1 MLLYNMLYVTERHF
15 EMTALKEGR
24 LILGI
29 FFFFFTPRSPLVRRG
44 VKKVRKGNK
53 DAQTENWCYL

>member
-15 EMTALKEGR
+15 EMTALKEER

-29 FFFFFTPRSPLVRRG
+29 YLIFLLPALPL
-44 VKKVRKGNK
+44 
-53 DAQTENWCYL
+53 